1 MSFVDFIRLLLIPL
15 ALDPAILRNPSN
27 IQTRGRRKKFH
38 GMIGFSAVERYS
50 FFDGL
55 YHADFYGPFAMRFMV
70 KGPFPRPCGTTGE
83 TMGKNFIYALP
94 LFVVR

>member
-1 MSFVDFIRLLLIPL
+1 
-15 ALDPAILRNPSN
+15 
-27 IQTRGRRKKFH
+27 
-38 GMIGFSAVERYS
+38 MIGFSAVERYS

-94 LFVVR
+94 LFVVRWIAHEVLSLFILNVNLQTLIFHQYIKIY